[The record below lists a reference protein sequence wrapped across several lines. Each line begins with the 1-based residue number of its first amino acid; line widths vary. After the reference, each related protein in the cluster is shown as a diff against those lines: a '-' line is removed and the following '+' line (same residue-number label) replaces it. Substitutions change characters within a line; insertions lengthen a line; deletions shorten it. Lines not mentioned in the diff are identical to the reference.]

1 VNQLKV
7 KVIHIKNV
15 NNLNY
20 LTFSLN
26 QQIIHMLSLE
36 LEPTIKVG
44 TIVHLTA
51 KSTHVALAKDLKGL
65 LSVENRLDA
74 FVVSI
79 EDGEIL
85 SSICLD
91 IEGFLFES
99 IITTESRK
107 RMNLKV
113 DDSVTALINATD
125 ISIKEISGELG
136 LI

>member
-1 VNQLKV
+1 MNQLKV

>member
-1 VNQLKV
+1 VNQLKA
-7 KVIHIKNV
+7 KVIHVKNV

-44 TIVHLTA
+44 TIVRLTA

-65 LSVENRLDA
+65 LSIENRLDA

-107 RMNLKV
+107 TMNLHIDDKV
-113 DDSVTALINATD
+113 IILINATD
-125 ISIKEISGELG
+125 ISIANKNKYV
-136 LI
+136 